1 MSNMGQLYQEVMI
14 LTSTLKVN
22 KRVVKHV
29 ELLNERQKAHDGWNG
44 GEPIEVE
51 QFMDQLGASLAEEF
65 KDQIPPDTLADKIK
79 RFKSDVG
86 DEIWQDMKNNPN
98 IQEIVEKHISTK
110 AQSLLETAV
119 QRLLTLFSEADQI
132 LVSEGD
138 KPLTAE
144 DVKYAF
150 LGAQKLL

>member
-1 MSNMGQLYQEVMI
+1 MSQLYQEVMV
-14 LTSTLKVN
+14 LTSVLKIN
-22 KRVVKHV
+22 KRIKKHV
-29 ELLNERQKAHDGWNG
+29 ELLNERRSG

-51 QFMDQLGASLAEEF
+51 QFMDQLGVSLAEEF

-98 IQEIVEKHISTK
+98 IQEIVEKHIATQAK
-110 AQSLLETAV
+110 LLLDTAV
-119 QRLLTLFSEADQI
+119 QRLLTLLSEADQI

-138 KPLTAE
+138 KPLTADE
-144 DVKYAF
+144 IIYAF
-150 LGAQKLL
+150 VGSQKS